1 MKHVDIYTDGACKG
15 NPGPGGYA
23 AILIY
28 GKKEFVLSGF
38 EPETTNNRME
48 LTAAIEGIG
57 ALKEKCEV
65 SLFSDSSYLTDA
77 FNKGWIYNW
86 ENNGWK
92 SGKTAVKNPDLFK
105 RLLEL
110 SRMHN
115 VTWIHVKGHA
125 DNEYNNRCDE
135 LAVNEYKKH
144 LSTEEQAE
152 EQAEEQVEE
161 QAEGAT
167 EIDRDAPYT
176 GPLEETVVSSKKRF
190 SGKVFNVEERVVK
203 LSDGSLK
210 DREIVV
216 HSGGSAIVAV
226 DSDRKIYLVRQFRSA
241 AGKVMLEIPAGKLEK
256 GEDPLEAAV
265 RELHEETGLVADPA
279 SVRKLGEFYG
289 TPGYCSEVIHL
300 YFVYSDLK
308 AGAPHRDQGELL
320 RCEKYDFEDALKMV
334 YEGLFQDAKTVI
346 GITLAASMPEIRR
359 KRGNN

>member
-38 EPETTNNRME
+38 EPDTTNNRME

-65 SLFSDSSYLTDA
+65 SLYSDSSYLTDA

-110 SRMHN
+110 SRMHD

-135 LAVNEYKKH
+135 LAVNEYTKH
-144 LSTEEQAE
+144 LNAE
-152 EQAEEQVEE
+152 EPADN
-161 QAEGAT
+161 AI

-176 GPLEETVVSSKKRF
+176 GPLEETVVSKKKRF

-265 RELHEETGLVADPA
+265 RELHEETGLVADSA

-300 YFVYSDLK
+300 YFVYSHIK

-320 RCEKYDFEDALKMV
+320 RCEKYDFEDVLKMV
-334 YEGLFQDAKTVI
+334 YEGMFQDAKTVI
-346 GITLAASMPEIRR
+346 GITLAASMPEIGLKMGAER
-359 KRGNN
+359 KTGNN

>member
-28 GKKEFVLSGF
+28 GNKEYVLSGF
-38 EPETTNNRME
+38 DPDTTNNRME
-48 LTAAIEGIG
+48 LTAAIEGLG
-57 ALKEKCEV
+57 ALKEVCEV

-86 ENNGWK
+86 EKNGWR
-92 SGKTAVKNPDLFK
+92 SGRTEVKNPDLFK
-105 RLLEL
+105 ILLDF
-110 SRMHN
+110 SRIHK
-115 VTWIHVKGHA
+115 VKWIHVKGHA

-135 LAVNEYKKH
+135 LAVNEYMKH
-144 LSTEEQAE
+144 LSPEEADDG
-152 EQAEEQVEE
+152 VS
-161 QAEGAT
+161 
-167 EIDRDAPYT
+167 EIDRDAPYD
-176 GPLEETVVSSKKRF
+176 GPLEETVVSEKKRF

-265 RELHEETGLVADPA
+265 RELHEETGLTADIS
-279 SVRKLGEFYG
+279 SVRKLGEFYA
-289 TPGYCSEVIHL
+289 TPGYCSEVMHL
-300 YFVYSDLK
+300 YFVYSDIK
-308 AGAPHRDQGELL
+308 AGTPHRDRGELL
-320 RCEKYDFEDALKMV
+320 RCETYDFDEVLKMV
-334 YEGLFQDAKTVI
+334 YEGKFQDAKTVI
-346 GITLAASMPEIRR
+346 GITLAASMPELSA
-359 KRGNN
+359 KTGDN